1 MTQNPFILSDPGN
14 HLDAALRRFGT
25 PDGGW
30 LDLSTTMTPFPYP
43 VPSID
48 PSLLTRPPCPQAEEA
63 LRQAAKAR
71 YGVADDGHVAVLPGS
86 RAAMGLLPRIWT
98 GARVAV
104 VGVWHDD
111 LVRAWE
117 RTGHRVGVF
126 ETLERA
132 ADADIVWLANPD
144 PVDGRRH
151 APANL
156 AGLAR
161 KLAERGGIL
170 VVDESLADLYPEESA
185 ARLAGPG
192 LLVLRGVDS
201 FFGLAGLG
209 LAFAIADAPVARLLR
224 QTTEGWSANAAALA
238 IGRTV
243 LDDLEWSQRAIRRLS
258 VEALEL
264 DSLLVRAGLAVAGG
278 TALFRLA
285 SAPRAWVLYE
295 HLGQRGILVRAFASA
310 PRWLRLGLP
319 PNEAGRERLARAL
332 ADWQGG

>member
-1 MTQNPFILSDPGN
+1 MTQNPFILSEPGGDS
-14 HLDAALRRFGT
+14 DAALRRFGV

-43 VPSID
+43 APPVD
-48 PSLLTRPPCPQAEEA
+48 PALLIRPPCPQAEDA
-63 LRQAAKAR
+63 LRQAAQIR
-71 YGVADDGHVAVLPGS
+71 YGVADSGQLAILPGS

-104 VGVWHDD
+104 VGSWHDD

-117 RTGHRVGVF
+117 RAGHRVGVF

-144 PVDGRRH
+144 PVDGHRH

-161 KLAERGGIL
+161 RLAERGGIL
-170 VVDESLADLYPEESA
+170 VVDESLADLCPEESA
-185 ARLAGPG
+185 AGLAGPG

-201 FFGLAGLG
+201 FFGLPGLG
-209 LAFAIADAPVARLLR
+209 LAFAIADAPLARLLR
-224 QTTEGWSANAAALA
+224 QTTEGWPAAAPALA
-238 IGRTV
+238 IGRAV
-243 LDDLEWSQRAIRRLS
+243 LEDVEWGRRAIRRLS
-258 VEALEL
+258 VEASKL
-264 DSLLVRAGLAVAGG
+264 DGLLVRAGLAVAGG

-285 SAPRAWVLYE
+285 SAPRAWALYE
-295 HLGQRGILVRAFASA
+295 HLGQQGILVRAFASA

-319 PNEAGRERLARAL
+319 PDEAGRQRLARAL
-332 ADWQGG
+332 ADWRGG